1 MVGLMA
7 TSRRGTCGSTA
18 FTLVVGLLMLA
29 LALVAS
35 TPAWYGGDPA
45 QRAPQAAAEVW
56 TPGAWTPQSATLPTG
71 AAGPEH
77 LPFPFRPRTAAA
89 APAAPVSASVHA
101 RHHEDIVL
109 SPQQTGH
116 RTAGSRS
123 PPQAL

>member
-45 QRAPQAAAEVW
+45 QRTPQAAAELW
-56 TPGAWTPQSATLPTG
+56 TPGAWTPQSATLPAG
-71 AAGPEH
+71 PAGPEH
-77 LPFPFRPRTAAA
+77 LPFPFRSRVAVA
-89 APAAPVSASVHA
+89 AAPVSVPVPA
-101 RHHEDIVL
+101 RSHEDIVL

-123 PPQAL
+123 PPQAG

>member
-1 MVGLMA
+1 MA

-18 FTLVVGLLMLA
+18 FALVVGLLMLA

-56 TPGAWTPQSATLPTG
+56 TPGAWTPQSATLPAG
-71 AAGPEH
+71 AAGSEH
-77 LPFPFRPRTAAA
+77 LPFPFRPRGTMAVAV
-89 APAAPVSASVHA
+89 APGSAPVLA
-101 RHHEDIVL
+101 RHHEDIVF

-123 PPQAL
+123 PPRLL

>member
-1 MVGLMA
+1 MA

-45 QRAPQAAAEVW
+45 QRMPQAAAEVW
-56 TPGAWTPQSATLPTG
+56 TPGAWTPQSATLPAG

-77 LPFPFRPRTAAA
+77 LPFPVRPRNAAAAAA
-89 APAAPVSASVHA
+89 APVSTPAHTW
-101 RHHEDIVL
+101 HHEDIVL

-123 PPQAL
+123 PPQA

>member
-1 MVGLMA
+1 MA

-45 QRAPQAAAEVW
+45 QRMPQAAAEVW

-77 LPFPFRPRTAAA
+77 LPFPSRPHNVAA
-89 APAAPVSASVHA
+89 APAAPVSAPAQA

-123 PPQAL
+123 PPQSL

>member
-1 MVGLMA
+1 MA
-7 TSRRGTCGSTA
+7 TSRRGMCGSTA

-45 QRAPQAAAEVW
+45 QRTPQGATELW
-56 TPGAWTPQSATLPTG
+56 TMGAWTPQSATLPTG
-71 AAGPEH
+71 GAGPEH
-77 LPFPFRPRTAAA
+77 LPFPLRPRNAAVTV
-89 APAAPVSASVHA
+89 APVYAPMPA
-101 RHHEDIVL
+101 RAHEDIVL

-123 PPQAL
+123 PPQVR

>member
-45 QRAPQAAAEVW
+45 QRTPQAAAEVW
-56 TPGAWTPQSATLPTG
+56 TPGAWTPQSATLPSG

-77 LPFPFRPRTAAA
+77 LPFPSRPRNAAA
-89 APAAPVSASVHA
+89 APAAPVSAPVHA

-123 PPQAL
+123 PPQFV

>member
-1 MVGLMA
+1 MVGHMA
-7 TSRRGTCGSTA
+7 TLRRGTCGSTA

-56 TPGAWTPQSATLPTG
+56 TPGAWTPQSATLPTS
-71 AAGPEH
+71 AAGAEH
-77 LPFPFRPRTAAA
+77 LPFPFRPRVAVAA
-89 APAAPVSASVHA
+89 APVTPPGPA

-123 PPQAL
+123 PPQAI

>member
-1 MVGLMA
+1 MVGHMA
-7 TSRRGTCGSTA
+7 TLRRGTCGSTA

-56 TPGAWTPQSATLPTG
+56 TPGAWTPQSATLPTS
-71 AAGPEH
+71 AAGAEH
-77 LPFPFRPRTAAA
+77 LPFPFRPHVAVAA
-89 APAAPVSASVHA
+89 APVTPPGPA

-123 PPQAL
+123 PPQAI

>member
-1 MVGLMA
+1 MVDLMA

-45 QRAPQAAAEVW
+45 QRTSGAAVEVW
-56 TPGAWTPQSATLPTG
+56 TLGAWTPQSATLPAG

-77 LPFPFRPRTAAA
+77 QPFSPRLRNAMAAVA
-89 APAAPVSASVHA
+89 APAPAPVPAWHD
-101 RHHEDIVL
+101 EDVVL

-123 PPQAL
+123 PPLV

>member
-1 MVGLMA
+1 MA
-7 TSRRGTCGSTA
+7 TLRRGTCGSTA
-18 FTLVVGLLMLA
+18 FTWAVGLLMLA

-35 TPAWYGGDPA
+35 TPAWYGGDSA

-71 AAGPEH
+71 AAGAEH
-77 LPFPFRPRTAAA
+77 LPFPFRPRVAVAA
-89 APAAPVSASVHA
+89 APVTAPGPA

>member
-1 MVGLMA
+1 MA
-7 TSRRGTCGSTA
+7 TSRRDKCGSTA

-35 TPAWYGGDPA
+35 TPAWFGGDPA

-56 TPGAWTPQSATLPTG
+56 TPGAWTPQSATLPAG
-71 AAGPEH
+71 PAAPEH
-77 LPFPFRPRTAAA
+77 LPSPSRPRLAMAA
-89 APAAPVSASVHA
+89 APLSAPAPAPS
-101 RHHEDIVL
+101 HEDIVL

>member
-1 MVGLMA
+1 MA

-45 QRAPQAAAEVW
+45 HRTPQSAGEVW
-56 TPGAWTPQSATLPTG
+56 TPGAWTPQSATLPVGG
-71 AAGPEH
+71 AGLEH
-77 LPFPFRPRTAAA
+77 LPFPFRPRNPAVA
-89 APAAPVSASVHA
+89 AAPVSAPVSA

-123 PPQAL
+123 PPRAA

>member
-1 MVGLMA
+1 MA
-7 TSRRGTCGSTA
+7 TSRRDMCGSTA

-45 QRAPQAAAEVW
+45 QRMPQAAAEVW
-56 TPGAWTPQSATLPTG
+56 TPGAWTPQSATLPAS

-77 LPFPFRPRTAAA
+77 LPFPSRSRNAAA
-89 APAAPVSASVHA
+89 APAAPNSAPAHA

-123 PPQAL
+123 PPQAR